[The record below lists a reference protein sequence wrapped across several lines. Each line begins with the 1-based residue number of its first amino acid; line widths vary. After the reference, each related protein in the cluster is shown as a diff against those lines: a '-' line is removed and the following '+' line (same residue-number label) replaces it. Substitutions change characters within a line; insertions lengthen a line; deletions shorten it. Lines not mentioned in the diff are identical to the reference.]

1 MEAGLFFFLCL
12 WSMIVLNCLE
22 NSPPEKS
29 GLLKSSFGSG
39 VFCYFVGHFR
49 YIVRIL
55 KWERGGKIV
64 ELHEW
69 KILLHKSETF
79 FLNPQGFRGKCYTVL
94 SWGYLKRNCYKVV
107 QLWKSPSFSG
117 EVSYLFSWHLVQF
130 HNWPFT
136 SSRDNCRC
144 QTNVCW
150 YSLKIL
156 YGLANLGF
164 WLLIYF

>member
-64 ELHEW
+64 ELHE
-69 KILLHKSETF
+69 
-79 FLNPQGFRGKCYTVL
+79 
-94 SWGYLKRNCYKVV
+94 
-107 QLWKSPSFSG
+107 
-117 EVSYLFSWHLVQF
+117 
-130 HNWPFT
+130 
-136 SSRDNCRC
+136 
-144 QTNVCW
+144 
-150 YSLKIL
+150 
-156 YGLANLGF
+156 
-164 WLLIYF
+164 